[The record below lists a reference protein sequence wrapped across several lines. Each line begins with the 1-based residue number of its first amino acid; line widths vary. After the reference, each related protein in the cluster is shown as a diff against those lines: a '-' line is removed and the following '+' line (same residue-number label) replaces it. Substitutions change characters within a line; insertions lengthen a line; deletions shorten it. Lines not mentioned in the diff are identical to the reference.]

1 MLIAGIDEAG
11 RGPCIGP
18 LVISVACIEKRDEE
32 KLIELGV
39 KDSKLLSARER
50 ERQFRELKK
59 ILKEFRFVR
68 IEAEEIDSLR
78 DRKSLNEVEAMRVGE
93 LLEGLEEKPEVV
105 YVDSPDVISSEFEK
119 RIRKFISFNPI
130 IRAEHKADQKYPVVS
145 AASIVSK
152 VERDSALKELE
163 KDFGP
168 LGSGYPHDEI
178 TIGFLRKYLHQ
189 NNSLPFIARKS
200 WITNQRIL
208 EEKFQKKILQWK

>member
-105 YVDSPDVISSEFEK
+105 YVDSPDVI
-119 RIRKFISFNPI
+119 
-130 IRAEHKADQKYPVVS
+130 
-145 AASIVSK
+145 
-152 VERDSALKELE
+152 
-163 KDFGP
+163 
-168 LGSGYPHDEI
+168 
-178 TIGFLRKYLHQ
+178 
-189 NNSLPFIARKS
+189 
-200 WITNQRIL
+200 
-208 EEKFQKKILQWK
+208 